1 MVAGFLGIQAPL
13 IGAGLAG
20 IGPNPPLP
28 GGQAQEGVM
37 IPAALVLLPLL
48 VVDSIVAAML
58 GVFLY
63 HHRIRRTQPH
73 S

>member
-1 MVAGFLGIQAPL
+1 
-13 IGAGLAG
+13 
-20 IGPNPPLP
+20 
-28 GGQAQEGVM
+28 M

>member
-1 MVAGFLGIQAPL
+1 M
-13 IGAGLAG
+13 
-20 IGPNPPLP
+20 P

-48 VVDSIVAAML
+48 VVDSIVVAML

-63 HHRIRRTQPH
+63 HHRVGRTRPH

>member
-1 MVAGFLGIQAPL
+1 
-13 IGAGLAG
+13 
-20 IGPNPPLP
+20 
-28 GGQAQEGVM
+28 M

-63 HHRIRRTQPH
+63 RHRIGRPRPNA
-73 S
+73 